1 MMSDSR
7 ENSVVTV
14 TEESFQNE
22 VIERSATVPV
32 LVDFWASWCGPC
44 RTLGPTLEKLAEE
57 YKGAF
62 ILAKVDTEANPGL
75 AIQFRIQ
82 SIPNVML
89 FRNGRVVDQFVGAY
103 PESSIREFLSPY
115 CATEA
120 DKLFANAEQTAQTGK
135 PADAEK
141 LYAKV
146 LELDASHS
154 AAHLALARIYVNTN
168 RPNEA
173 AAQIEA
179 IPVAAKEYE
188 TAMRLKEVLEFHKE
202 CERAGGD
209 KACREAIQKN
219 AKDLNARFGM
229 ASCLAAAGKYQ
240 EALEEFLEIVA
251 RDKRFRDEGARKAML
266 AIFSLIGE
274 RSELADQYRT
284 RLGRTL
290 Y

>member
-1 MMSDSR
+1 MTSDSR
-7 ENSVVTV
+7 EDFVVRV
-14 TEESFQNE
+14 SEESFEKE

-62 ILAKVDTEANPGL
+62 VLAKVDTEANPGL
-75 AIQFRIQ
+75 AMQFRIQ

-120 DKLFANAEQTAQTGK
+120 DKLFASAEQAAQAGK
-135 PADAEK
+135 PAEAEK

-146 LELDASHS
+146 LELDQSHS
-154 AAHLALARIYVNTN
+154 ATHLALARVYLNTN

-173 AAQIEA
+173 ATEIEA

-188 TAMRLKEVLEFHKE
+188 TAMRLKEVLEFHKQ
-202 CERAGGD
+202 CESAGGE
-209 KACREAIQKN
+209 KVCREAIQEN
-219 AKDLNARFGM
+219 AKDLNGRFGL

-266 AIFSLIGE
+266 AIFSLVGE
-274 RSELADQYRT
+274 RSELADEYRS
-284 RLGRTL
+284 RLARTL